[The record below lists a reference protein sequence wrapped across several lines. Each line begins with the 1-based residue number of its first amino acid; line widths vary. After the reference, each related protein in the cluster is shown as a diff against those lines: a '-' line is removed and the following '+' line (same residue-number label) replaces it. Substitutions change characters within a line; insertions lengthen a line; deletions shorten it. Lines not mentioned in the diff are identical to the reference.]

1 MGRVLTALVLVGL
14 AVSLSQADEVKLT
27 GDNTTITFVGT
38 KPKGKGKHD
47 GGFKKVSGSATFNGT
62 DATTLALNVD
72 IDMNSTWTDEPSG
85 KLTNHL
91 KSADFFNVKS
101 YPKAKFVSSKV
112 EKDGDGYKVTGKL
125 TLNGTTKE
133 LSFPAKIDINGQK
146 LSISSTF
153 TIDRHD
159 WNVSYG
165 KGIVDDTVTLKVAVN
180 TK

>member
-14 AVSLSQADEVKLT
+14 AVGLSQADEVKLT
-27 GDNTTITFVGT
+27 GDNTKITFLGT
-38 KPKGKGKHD
+38 KPKGKHE
-47 GGFKKVSGSATFNGT
+47 GGFKKVTGTATFNGT
-62 DATTLALNVD
+62 DATTVAVNLE

-133 LSFPAKIDINGQK
+133 LSFPAKIEISGQN

-153 TIDRHD
+153 TINRHD

-165 KGIVDDTVTLKVAVN
+165 KGVVDDTVTLKVSVN